1 LILNIDQLSETL
13 DKLKIRNMFGGM
25 MNKMKEAQEKMQEI
39 KERLDQVSVKGE
51 AGNGKVVVI
60 VSASKK
66 VKEINIDPEFHKAS
80 EAEEMEDMIMLAMGD
95 AMVKAENVAE
105 SESKGA
111 LGGILPNIPGLNF

>member
-1 LILNIDQLSETL
+1 
-13 DKLKIRNMFGGM
+13 MFGGM
-25 MNKMKEAQEKMQEI
+25 MNKMKEAQERMQEI

-66 VKEINIDPEFHKAS
+66 VKEIKIDPEFHKAS
-80 EAEEMEDMIMLAMGD
+80 EAEEMEDMIMLAMED
-95 AMVKAENVAE
+95 AMAKAENVAE

-111 LGGILPNIPGLNF
+111 LGGILPNIPGLNL